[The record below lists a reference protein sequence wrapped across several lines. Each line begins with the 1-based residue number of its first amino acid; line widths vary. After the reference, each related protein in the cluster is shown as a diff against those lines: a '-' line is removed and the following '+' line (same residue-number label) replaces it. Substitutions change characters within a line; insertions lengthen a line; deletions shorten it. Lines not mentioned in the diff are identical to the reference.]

1 MVSQNVKKLSKI
13 YSHSITL
20 IKLNFLFIALLSFKF
35 ALASDT
41 TGIPDLDTQATAAE
55 QMIEFVAKW
64 GGIAM
69 IVVVVL
75 AIGFGK
81 AKGEIAYALCAVGI
95 AIGGLS
101 AAWGWFGTS
110 FAHGFVF

>member
-1 MVSQNVKKLSKI
+1 MGNVHNLQAKLKN
-13 YSHSITL
+13 HTL
-20 IKLNFLFIALLSFKF
+20 CKLLVFFIIILFISNTY
-35 ALASDT
+35 ASDT

>member
-1 MVSQNVKKLSKI
+1 MMGNMN
-13 YSHSITL
+13 SHQSTPRKRRYCRTIILFAIFL
-20 IKLNFLFIALLSFKF
+20 ISFVGTTN
-35 ALASDT
+35 ASDT